1 MRDFFCVKQ
10 LELGAF
16 THGGIGL
23 LLYNCRQRDLCRK
36 PFKFGHFALNNYAG
50 SGVLVAKSA
59 TSGMSE
65 TNQTQPPQNS
75 VELPLSQ
82 SVGYQIRTTHRL
94 IQRYLQLRI
103 SPHRVTLGMWYFLR
117 VLWNEDGLT
126 QRELSN
132 RVGAMEPTTLSAI
145 QSMESRGFVKRV
157 RDSHD
162 RRKWNIFLTEKG
174 HAIKKD
180 TLPIAAD
187 VVSNAIEGFSEREVS
202 MLLSML
208 GSIQNNIQ
216 GRLDELDINAE

>member
-1 MRDFFCVKQ
+1 
-10 LELGAF
+10 
-16 THGGIGL
+16 
-23 LLYNCRQRDLCRK
+23 
-36 PFKFGHFALNNYAG
+36 
-50 SGVLVAKSA
+50 
-59 TSGMSE
+59 
-65 TNQTQPPQNS
+65 
-75 VELPLSQ
+75 
-82 SVGYQIRTTHRL
+82 
-94 IQRYLQLRI
+94 
-103 SPHRVTLGMWYFLR
+103 MWYFLR